1 LEKLGAKP
9 ALSGGAILSTCNR
22 TEFYVTSGDP
32 ARAQSEMEVLARGFE
47 APDEWQRHRYR
58 LQGSEALEHLFK
70 VPSGLDSAIIGE
82 AQILGQFKT
91 ALEVARAAG
100 TVDSDLDFV
109 MRRAI
114 TVAKRVRSET
124 GVGRNPVGFG
134 HAAVAQARAVFG
146 SLGGRSALMVGAGK
160 MASSTARLLAA
171 EGIERIH
178 FSTRSPAKAM
188 ELAAEMPGGV
198 VALTVPFSHLDQIAA
213 EVDMIIC
220 STAAPDYIFTRDMV
234 QGYMRRRKRRP
245 LFMLDLAVPR
255 DIDPEAAA
263 IEDAYLY
270 NVDELAAIV
279 EQGIRRRI
287 GELPAA
293 EAIIR
298 EEIDRTGSELV
309 RARAKPLITSLS
321 QRADELRA
329 RQLRQSLPAG
339 LDRDQREQ
347 LEQLTRSLT
356 AKLLHGPI
364 SYLREHAG
372 DENAARMAREMFDLE
387 APEEDL

>member
-1 LEKLGAKP
+1 
-9 ALSGGAILSTCNR
+9 
-22 TEFYVTSGDP
+22 
-32 ARAQSEMEVLARGFE
+32 
-47 APDEWQRHRYR
+47 
-58 LQGSEALEHLFK
+58 
-70 VPSGLDSAIIGE
+70 
-82 AQILGQFKT
+82 
-91 ALEVARAAG
+91 
-100 TVDSDLDFV
+100 
-109 MRRAI
+109 
-114 TVAKRVRSET
+114 
-124 GVGRNPVGFG
+124 
-134 HAAVAQARAVFG
+134 
-146 SLGGRSALMVGAGK
+146 
-160 MASSTARLLAA
+160 
-171 EGIERIH
+171 
-178 FSTRSPAKAM
+178 
-188 ELAAEMPGGV
+188 
-198 VALTVPFSHLDQIAA
+198 
-213 EVDMIIC
+213 MIIC

-293 EAIIR
+293 QAIIR

-309 RARAKPLITSLS
+309 RARAKPLIASLS